1 MDTVTRPKTNEP
13 NFSTAYFFL
22 EGLNEIGIDYLFSNM
37 GTDHAPIIEAFAGR
51 KRRGQTMPDHHRLP
65 A

>member
-1 MDTVTRPKTNEP
+1 MDTGANVASHSAAN
-13 NFSTAYFFL
+13 YFI
-22 EGLNEIGIDYLFSNM
+22 EGLNEVGIDYLFSNM

-51 KRRGQTMPDHHRLP
+51 RRRGQKSPDHHRVP